1 MTILEFCRRHSIS
14 TPTYYKLRTDGL
26 GPAEMRRGALVRITR
41 EAAAKW
47 REDRSN
53 PVGDE
58 AAAVARSAAALR
70 IRSLHAA
77 KGAVAS
83 PRARLEVAGGG
94 VSRFDHGQSSTKIPG
109 GWHPQGSEDLWTA

>member
-1 MTILEFCRRHSIS
+1 MSQLAQQRTTNAADGVAPPVPAEPDAMTILEFCRRHSIS

-70 IRSLHAA
+70 VRSRHAA

-83 PRARLEVAGGG
+83 PNH
-94 VSRFDHGQSSTKIPG
+94 VSKSRG
-109 GWHPQGSEDLWTA
+109 AA